1 MRRDLPTLILIIA
14 LLVGGG
20 LVISSN
26 FSVTALFRG
35 YYIPTF
41 SAEPTTAQTEALIF
55 IGSVAAILLLT
66 IGMGIGLAFA
76 FYRITKMLAVKL
88 SDAPSSAKPETSS
101 KSAPKPTLEAPK
113 IPLMDTRS
121 VAIFWVVLIA
131 LAGGFLALRFRGQ
144 ALGYVPNLLAT
155 PIVPTRAAAA
165 VSAPT
170 QAPGGGGSEAEAL
183 QAELNALPKGDPTA
197 GKAVFTSAG
206 CVACHSLDS
215 EVKIVGP
222 SQAGVAT
229 RAATRKPGHSA
240 ELYIYESVTKPG
252 AYVVQGF
259 QDGIMPP
266 DFKTKLTPQQ
276 LADVISFL
284 LTLK

>member
-1 MRRDLPTLILIIA
+1 MRRELPTLILIIA
-14 LLVGGG
+14 LLVGSG

-26 FSVTALFRG
+26 FSVAALFRG

-41 SAEPTTAQTEALIF
+41 SADPKTAQTEALIF

-76 FYRITKMLAVKL
+76 FYRITKTLAVQPSK
-88 SDAPSSAKPETSS
+88 APSSAKPETSS

-121 VAIFWVVLIA
+121 VAIFWVVLIT
-131 LAGGFLALRFRGQ
+131 LTGGFLALRFRGQ
-144 ALGYVPNLLAT
+144 ALGYVPDLLAT
-155 PIVPTRAAAA
+155 PIVPT
-165 VSAPT
+165 
-170 QAPGGGGSEAEAL
+170 QAPSGGGSEAEAL
-183 QAELNALPKGDPTA
+183 QAELTALPQGDPTA

-206 CVACHSLDS
+206 CVACHSLDP

-229 RAATRKPGHSA
+229 RAATRKPGYSA

-252 AYVVQGF
+252 AYLLEGF